1 MSSKSSIKLK
11 DYLSDDGKLDLS
23 ILNLKSVPN
32 VNEILALRKVK
43 SIDLSNNQI
52 EFLPDDFI
60 KLEGIHTL
68 DLSKNRLTQLPDN
81 FGQLKNLKQLDLF
94 ENRITNLPI
103 SFAELTKLEYLD
115 LKNNPL
121 DDDLQSQAGKCLN
134 KKECRTCAQRI
145 LQYMQV
151 RKEEYEKEEAIKLKK
166 KQANEKAKA
175 KKREK
180 QAEKEREEK
189 RLKRLEHAQKRAAKK
204 QEQQNKQQDS
214 ENEQDSS
221 NETNEK
227 GNSKDKDESPGFI
240 SETIDGILNG
250 LFLSLIIIFA
260 YFLYHNR
267 QQPLNLREF
276 YKFI

>member
-1 MSSKSSIKLK
+1 
-11 DYLSDDGKLDLS
+11 
-23 ILNLKSVPN
+23 
-32 VNEILALRKVK
+32 
-43 SIDLSNNQI
+43 
-52 EFLPDDFI
+52 
-60 KLEGIHTL
+60 
-68 DLSKNRLTQLPDN
+68 
-81 FGQLKNLKQLDLF
+81 
-94 ENRITNLPI
+94 
-103 SFAELTKLEYLD
+103 

-227 GNSKDKDESPGFI
+227 GNSKDKDESPGFSKSI
-240 SETIDGILNG
+240 ERKIDSFSVIFGFSVSETIDGILNG